1 MELTLDQALQQ
12 GIAAHK
18 EGKLQDAERLYRAI
32 LQAQPNHPD
41 ANHNLGVLAVAVGKP
56 LEAIP
61 LFKLALEANPQIE
74 QFRIS
79 YVDALIKVERFN
91 EAKRVL
97 VEGERCGVPLEK
109 LGAIKQ
115 RLEGGSSGAEPP
127 QDQLNNLLKHYQTGK
142 LEEVE
147 ELAKLLTQQFPKHP
161 FAWKLLGAVLK
172 QAGRA
177 NESLLPM
184 QKSVEL
190 SPKDAEAHYNL
201 GNTLSELGRLG
212 EAEAGYRQAVALK
225 PDYANAHNNLGA
237 TLQELGRP
245 DKAEASYKQAIAL
258 KPDSAE
264 VHSNLGNTLTE
275 LGKLDEAEVSLRQ
288 AIALKSD
295 YAEAHYNLGNTLSGL
310 GRLDEAEASYRRTI
324 ALKPDHAEAHNN
336 LGVTLK
342 ELGRL
347 DEVEA
352 SHFQAIA
359 LKPSFAEAHLNLCE
373 FLEKTNAID
382 KLLDVLKE
390 ARSKTSNMEA
400 DFRYYETLA
409 AFRKERYA
417 EAATLVT
424 QIIEDDVGENRR
436 SSYYKLKGDICD
448 REQDYDT
455 AFAAY
460 ERSNQAVKAGLEYQ
474 KFRIAADH
482 YFASQENTARQLE
495 QLSIESSVS
504 KRSSH
509 DARQVTFLVGFPRSG
524 TTLLDTILRT
534 HSSIAV
540 VEEQPMVRTM
550 REALEGVEDI
560 RLIETVDHERLSF
573 AKNAYLDELS
583 KHAVW
588 PNESLVID
596 KFPLNL
602 LAAPLIHQ
610 AFPEAKFILALR
622 HPLDCIL
629 SCWMQTFKLNTAM
642 ANMVD
647 LDRIVDFYCVA
658 MHIFHLS
665 QKRYGLDVHR
675 IRYEDLTEEFEA
687 ETTSILRF
695 LGLEWESELVN
706 YQATALARRK
716 ISTPSHSQVIKPI
729 YKTASY
735 RWKHYEHHLEKY
747 KSKLAPWFEEFGY

>member
-1 MELTLDQALQQ
+1 
-12 GIAAHK
+12 
-18 EGKLQDAERLYRAI
+18 
-32 LQAQPNHPD
+32 
-41 ANHNLGVLAVAVGKP
+41 
-56 LEAIP
+56 
-61 LFKLALEANPQIE
+61 
-74 QFRIS
+74 
-79 YVDALIKVERFN
+79 
-91 EAKRVL
+91 
-97 VEGERCGVPLEK
+97 
-109 LGAIKQ
+109 
-115 RLEGGSSGAEPP
+115 
-127 QDQLNNLLKHYQTGK
+127 
-142 LEEVE
+142 
-147 ELAKLLTQQFPKHP
+147 
-161 FAWKLLGAVLK
+161 
-172 QAGRA
+172 
-177 NESLLPM
+177 
-184 QKSVEL
+184 
-190 SPKDAEAHYNL
+190 EAHNNL
-201 GNTLSELGRLG
+201 GNTLLG
-212 EAEAGYRQAVALK
+212 
-225 PDYANAHNNLGA
+225 
-237 TLQELGRP
+237 
-245 DKAEASYKQAIAL
+245 
-258 KPDSAE
+258 
-264 VHSNLGNTLTE
+264 
-275 LGKLDEAEVSLRQ
+275 
-288 AIALKSD
+288 
-295 YAEAHYNLGNTLSGL
+295 LS
-310 GRLDEAEASYRRTI
+310 RLDEAEASYR
-324 ALKPDHAEAHNN
+324 K
-336 LGVTLK
+336 
-342 ELGRL
+342 
-347 DEVEA
+347 
-352 SHFQAIA
+352 AIA
-359 LKPSFAEAHLNLCE
+359 LKSDYAEAHLNLCE

-382 KLLDVLKE
+382 KLLDVLEE

-436 SSYYKLKGDICD
+436 PSYYKLKGDICD
-448 REQDYDT
+448 RVQDYDA

-460 ERSNQAVKAGLEYQ
+460 ESSNQAVKTGLEYQ
-474 KFRIAADH
+474 KFRIATDH
-482 YFASQENTARQLE
+482 DFASQENTARQLE
-495 QLSIESSVS
+495 QLSIESSFS

-540 VEEQPMVRTM
+540 IEEQPMVRTM
-550 REALEGVEDI
+550 REALDGIEDI
-560 RLIETVDHERLSF
+560 RLIETVDHERLNF

-583 KHAVW
+583 KHVVG
-588 PNESLVID
+588 PNKSLTID

-658 MHIFHLS
+658 MDIFHLS

-687 ETTSILRF
+687 ETTSVLRF

-735 RWKHYEHHLEKY
+735 RWRHYENHLEKF
-747 KSKLAPWFEEFGY
+747 KSQLAPWFEEYGY